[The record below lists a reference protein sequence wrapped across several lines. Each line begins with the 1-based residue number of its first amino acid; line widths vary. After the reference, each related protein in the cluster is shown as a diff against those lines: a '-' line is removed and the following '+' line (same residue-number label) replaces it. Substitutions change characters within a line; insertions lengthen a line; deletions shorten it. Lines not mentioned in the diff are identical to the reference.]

1 MRVMI
6 SNVGYVLYKLDDREY
21 RNFVAQIDPRYD
33 NPKFKLHRK
42 SDEEPGWRPI
52 FNSDFMSSTGPMR
65 WQGPIQCDTK
75 ATMLLLVKDVDEVS
89 QVDGDLVQPNVLETD
104 RKADS
109 QLFHYDHTPLGGPTG
124 SAYATVEIGFVI
136 ISHGDDVSLDV
147 VPGSQDGK
155 KFPTTKA
162 TGDDTFT
169 VPMAK
174 GKRIRIPPGYAI
186 LAHPLLIHAGT
197 NGIGPRDHTRRVHLY
212 R

>member
-75 ATMLLLVKDVDEVS
+75 ATMLLLV
-89 QVDGDLVQPNVLETD
+89 
-104 RKADS
+104 
-109 QLFHYDHTPLGGPTG
+109 
-124 SAYATVEIGFVI
+124 
-136 ISHGDDVSLDV
+136 
-147 VPGSQDGK
+147 
-155 KFPTTKA
+155 
-162 TGDDTFT
+162 
-169 VPMAK
+169 
-174 GKRIRIPPGYAI
+174 
-186 LAHPLLIHAGT
+186 
-197 NGIGPRDHTRRVHLY
+197 
-212 R
+212 